1 MHSNHHST
9 PRPPHAVRGLLDG
22 LFQHGQHATYG
33 PRPRWLNLL
42 LIAALLL
49 PPLAGGLAA
58 GLTARPAQAQ
68 GGFNLPYGFI
78 QETVVLGLD
87 RPTSFALLPDG
98 GILIAEK
105 NGVVRVA
112 RDGQLLPDPFI
123 DLSTE
128 VNDSSDRGLL
138 GITVH
143 PDWPATP
150 YVYLAYTY
158 DPPEIKDR
166 NPAGARVSRVLRLS
180 ADPNNLN
187 VALPGSGVVILGT
200 NSTADHVGNPDA
212 GDTEPFS
219 CFDDQGGFVRDCI
232 AAEGTAHSLDSVRFG
247 PDGALYVSSGDGIV
261 NSKGNSRA
269 LNPDSLNGKIL
280 RINPMTGEG
289 YPDNPFYDGDPN
301 SNRSKVFAM
310 GMRNPFRFTVDP
322 RDGQVL
328 VADVGNNNWE
338 EINRGGPGSNFGWPC
353 YEGPY
358 EAATYANCDAYK
370 SGASPITQA
379 VHSYPHST
387 SSPMRGSAIG
397 GDLYLA
403 NVFPPLYRGAYFYH
417 DFNGG
422 VVNFLTFNADG
433 SANDNEFATNV
444 PGIVQMTTGDD
455 GAIYVISVILGGIWR
470 IRYAPGGNKPPT
482 ADAAADPLGGPA
494 PLKVQFSSKRS
505 TDPEKSIV
513 GYAWDFGDGSSDGS
527 GSSQAN
533 PTHTYAENGVYTAVL
548 TVTDSAGA
556 TSSDSLEIAVGSSP
570 PQAKI
575 LAPGEGAKFRIGD
588 TVSFKGQATDAE
600 DGDLS
605 GAALQWTVNLHHLEH
620 VHYDYFNGEGTEG
633 SFRFDDHGDDTYL
646 ELCLTATDADGL
658 EDETCVNI
666 KAQEVTYTFTTVPA
680 GQEITYAGSRYKTP
694 FKVQTYIDAR
704 RIIEAP
710 TETDSGLRFD
720 NWSDGGEAVHEIVVS
735 DGPQTLVATYV
746 DAAGEAPAAGDDAA
760 ALEDAP
766 LVTPEDS
773 AAAADDGHTHD
784 EDAATAPA
792 ADEPLPTATPEAAEV
807 AGADE
812 QPSAQPSAA
821 SPLSAERWDNV
832 TGATLEE
839 FTKSDAYRK
848 QPPTQTIAL
857 DRLELPRTGD
867 KDYGVRIRGYLLPPV
882 DGDYRFWIAADDRAA
897 FYLSSDD
904 SPDNKIVV
912 AYTPQSTA
920 AGEYEKNP
928 EQITGPIT
936 LEAGKRYYFEVL
948 YKQGDGKDN
957 LSVAWQPP
965 GEERAVIGGEY
976 LAGFAP

>member
-1 MHSNHHST
+1 MIVGL
-9 PRPPHAVRGLLDG
+9 RPA
-22 LFQHGQHATYG
+22 F
-33 PRPRWLNLL
+33 NLL
-42 LIAALLL
+42 LIVSLLL
-49 PPLAGGLAA
+49 PALA
-58 GLTARPAQAQ
+58 ARPAQAQ

-78 QETVVLGLD
+78 QETVVLGLN

-98 GILIAEK
+98 RILIAEK

-112 RDGQLLPDPFI
+112 QDGQLLPDPFI

-138 GITVH
+138 GIAVH
-143 PDWPATP
+143 PEWPGTP

-187 VALPGSGVVILGT
+187 VALPGSGVVILGA
-200 NSTADHVGNPDA
+200 NSTAEHVGNPDA
-212 GDTEPFS
+212 GDTEPFT
-219 CFDDQGGFVRDCI
+219 CFDGAGGFVADCI

-247 PDGALYVSSGDGIV
+247 ADGALYVSSGDGIV

-280 RINPMTGEG
+280 RINPITGEG

-322 RDGQVL
+322 RDGQVI
-328 VADVGNNNWE
+328 VADVGNSNWE
-338 EINRGGPGSNFGWPC
+338 EINRGGPGANFGWPC

-370 SGASPITQA
+370 SGSSPITHA
-379 VHSYPHST
+379 VYSYPHSVKE
-387 SSPMRGSAIG
+387 PMRGSAIG
-397 GDLYLA
+397 GDLYLGA
-403 NVFPPLYRGAYFYH
+403 AFPPLYRGAYFFH

-422 VVNFLTFNADG
+422 VVDFLTFNADG
-433 SANDNEFATNV
+433 SANHNEFATNV
-444 PGIVQMTTGDD
+444 PGVVQMTTGDD
-455 GAIYVISVILGGIWR
+455 GALYVISVILGGIWR
-470 IRYAPGGNKPPT
+470 IRYAPGGNKPPS
-482 ADAAADPLGGPA
+482 AGAAADPLGGPS
-494 PLKVQFSSKRS
+494 PLEVAFSSARS

-513 GYAWDFGDGSSDGS
+513 GYAWDFGDGVTS
-527 GSSQAN
+527 GKAN

-570 PQAKI
+570 PQAEI
-575 LAPGEGAKFRIGD
+575 LELGEGARFRIGD
-588 TVSFKGQATDAE
+588 TVNFQGRATDAE
-600 DGDLS
+600 DGELS
-605 GAALQWTVNLHHLEH
+605 GENMQWTVNLHHLEH
-620 VHYDYFNGEGTEG
+620 IHYDFFNGEGVEG

-658 EDETCVNI
+658 QDGQCVNI
-666 KAQEVTYTFTTVPA
+666 KAETVTYTFTSVPA
-680 GQEITYAGSRYKTP
+680 GEEITYAGSRYKTP
-694 FKVQTYIDAR
+694 FKVQTYINAK

-710 TETDSGLRFD
+710 METGDGLRFD
-720 NWSDGGEAVHEIVVS
+720 NWSDGGEAVHEIVIA
-735 DGPQTLVATYV
+735 DGAQTLVAAYI
-746 DAAGEAPAAGDDAA
+746 DAEGAAPVENADAA

-766 LVTPEDS
+766 LVTPEET
-773 AAAADDGHTHD
+773 AAAGEEDHGHE
-784 EDAATAPA
+784 EDAAPAETPAADQPA
-792 ADEPLPTATPEAAEV
+792 ADEPTDEPTDEESAPATPTATTGV
-807 AGADE
+807 
-812 QPSAQPSAA
+812 
-821 SPLSAERWDNV
+821 PLVAERWDGV

-848 QPPTQTIAL
+848 QPPQTYEL
-857 DRLELPRTGD
+857 ERLELPRTGD
-867 KDYGVRIRGYLLPPV
+867 KDYGVRIRGYLLPPA

-897 FYLSSDD
+897 LYLSTDD

-912 AYTPQSTA
+912 AFTPQSTA

-928 EQITGPIT
+928 EQITGPIN
-936 LEAGKRYYFEVL
+936 LEAGQRYYFEVL
-948 YKQGDGKDN
+948 YKQGDAKDN

-965 GEERAVIGGEY
+965 GAERAVIDGQYMEGY
-976 LAGFAP
+976 QP